1 MLFRS
6 VSQSR
11 YAWRVIR
18 EAWGMGYVDVQPVRS
33 VAAVSYC
40 LKYVTKS
47 RIENMLDD
55 SGLLSVVHKD
65 NFLLVSKGFVVFQT
79 FSHLCNKVQYF
90 ANWFL
95 IISNSLFS
103 SL

>member
-1 MLFRS
+1 MS
-6 VSQSR
+6 
-11 YAWRVIR
+11 AWRVIR

-33 VAAVSYC
+33 VAAVCYC

-65 NFLLVSKGFVVFQT
+65 NFLLVSKGFGAPDLQQIRFCKLKLIV
-79 FSHLCNKVQYF
+79 
-90 ANWFL
+90 FL
-95 IISNSLFS
+95 IIPFEMVNRLLTLTHILFK
-103 SL
+103 